1 MKKWRI
7 KFLGNLIRVDYLLL
21 NNFNQIGKDQN
32 LNKYLDLI
40 ETKFDLEWQNFGNS

>member
-1 MKKWRI
+1 MRKWRI

-32 LNKYLDLI
+32 LDLI